1 VPKEQKQ
8 RTVTSSLRNVDLERR
23 VFNPEWTDDFFD
35 QRGNRALFLLCYE
48 TNSTLKDVRSSLS
61 MKIKSIDVF
70 SVALDKRCD
79 VKDTTQLTIFVHAV
93 TQDL

>member
-35 QRGNRALFLLCYE
+35 QRGNRALFLLCNE
-48 TNSTLKDVRSSLS
+48 TNSTLKDVRSSVS